1 MVNRRDFLKYMGA
14 GAVAAGTTGISFPVF
29 GQAKRAI
36 PTTPIKIAAVSFLTG
51 AAAAPFGIP
60 GDNAYKMLAEKINS
74 EGGILGRKIE
84 LMSKDR
90 ERRC

>member
-36 PTTPIKIAAVSFLTG
+36 PTTPIKVAAVSF
-51 AAAAPFGIP
+51 
-60 GDNAYKMLAEKINS
+60 
-74 EGGILGRKIE
+74 
-84 LMSKDR
+84 
-90 ERRC
+90 